1 MPILS
6 WPQLIARRDRLPQNP
21 IKGKYPKQSS
31 HQVDH
36 LLIQAYS
43 SSASTSRSHSKSD
56 PNSIPA
62 HRSGY
67 PRNTS
72 SEKYSEHDEAASD
85 DVDVTLAHGQD
96 PQVLRGASSDPHH
109 NNLQTNPTEQY
120 TTTTSPLHIP
130 ASCDVGSASQ
140 MASYAFHQ
148 TDYSQY
154 SPTRTDS
161 TWGTS
166 DQHFISF
173 SDTPIQNDT
182 SSNYQDNQVQLQ
194 QWAYQISNCH
204 LTVAERLEKANWEA
218 KRHERL

>member
-1 MPILS
+1 MT
-6 WPQLIARRDRLPQNP
+6 RRDHLSQNP
-21 IKGKYPKQSS
+21 TRGKYPKQSS

-36 LLIQAYS
+36 LLIQAYPR
-43 SSASTSRSHSKSD
+43 SASTSRSLSKSG
-56 PNSIPA
+56 PTSIPA
-62 HRSGY
+62 HRSSN
-67 PRNTS
+67 PMNTS
-72 SEKYSEHDEAASD
+72 SESYSEHNEAATD
-85 DVDVTLAHGQD
+85 NVDATLSHGQD
-96 PQVLRGASSDPHH
+96 PHVLHGASSDPHH

-140 MASYAFHQ
+140 TESYAFHQ

-166 DQHFISF
+166 DQHFITF
-173 SDTPIQNDT
+173 SDTPIQYDT
-182 SSNYQDNQVQLQ
+182 SSNYQKSQVQLQ
-194 QWAYQISNCH
+194 QWAYQTSSSH
-204 LTVAERLEKANWEA
+204 LTVAERLEKTNWET